1 MIETQTAERQFRS
14 DDLNRAESFT
24 LLENAIGLINIRI
37 LSNEFQETPGY
48 GGERGSY
55 HKIVFQVEEDEPDI
69 SAIGILFSL
78 SLMSFTYA
86 APGGYSEKEF
96 IADEDWRLG
105 YFIHGLELPS
115 SAPLQLGIQHCAAQN
130 QCYAIPNNHRHQ
142 PIENSIDQPEGNA
155 DVEKQ
160 TEGQAYL
167 VGALEFEKSPYLG
180 DHSHSR

>member
-1 MIETQTAERQFRS
+1 MS
-14 DDLNRAESFT
+14 DDINRAESFT
-24 LLENAIGLINIRI
+24 LLENTIGLINIRI

-86 APGGYSEKEF
+86 APRGYSEKEF

-105 YFIHGLELPS
+105 YFIHGLEFENGNLHFS
-115 SAPLQLGIQHCAAQN
+115 SDYISGRMMKTYIIYEPGGKVTLTAINRGKSADRWMTHLQGR
-130 QCYAIPNNHRHQ
+130 RHL
-142 PIENSIDQPEGNA
+142 S
-155 DVEKQ
+155 
-160 TEGQAYL
+160 L
-167 VGALEFEKSPYLG
+167 VKN
-180 DHSHSR
+180 